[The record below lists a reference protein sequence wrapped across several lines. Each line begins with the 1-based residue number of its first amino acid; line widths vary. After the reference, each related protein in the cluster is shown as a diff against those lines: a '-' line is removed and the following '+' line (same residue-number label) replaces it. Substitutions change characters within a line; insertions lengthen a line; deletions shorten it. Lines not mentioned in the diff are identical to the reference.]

1 VGCYAAALKKLREA
15 KQTIDGRSQSEMARR
30 AQFTWGALLKIVSH
44 TWRSLATLRFRSFIG
59 EGVGDW
65 TWEIF
70 GYNCFSTNGS
80 NQIIQDDG
88 QRKPNNVYKKLELL
102 EESSTRARESA

>member
-1 VGCYAAALKKLREA
+1 MFYLKDIINKRYIVISKKQKQVFSLRCTVNQLAIGAPLDLVGCYAAALKKLREA

-30 AQFTWGALLKIVSH
+30 AQFTWGTLLKIASH

-65 TWEIF
+65 T
-70 GYNCFSTNGS
+70 
-80 NQIIQDDG
+80 
-88 QRKPNNVYKKLELL
+88 
-102 EESSTRARESA
+102 